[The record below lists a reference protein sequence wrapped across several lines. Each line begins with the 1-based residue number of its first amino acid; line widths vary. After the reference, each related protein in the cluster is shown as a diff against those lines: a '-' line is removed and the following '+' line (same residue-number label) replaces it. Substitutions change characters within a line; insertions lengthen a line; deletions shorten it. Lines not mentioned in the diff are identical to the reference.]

1 MVLTN
6 NDGCVAAASKPAIE
20 VGIKKFAP
28 YFQQKELIEKH
39 GIAVFSSNYTLYSSI
54 SESMFN
60 TLFRFGEGHVY
71 SIDEAFLDL
80 RKQSKLIPNMAE
92 FCKEIRQTV
101 WKETRLP
108 VSIGVGPTLTL
119 AKLANRMAKN
129 CPNRT
134 GVYIIDSERTRNESL
149 QQSVSE
155 VWGVGRRLNKRLNAL
170 GFKTAHDLAKLSPK
184 QARDTWNVELER
196 TVRELQGE
204 LCKHWDEVKAD
215 KQQIFSTRTTGKPIT
230 SFDEL
235 TEALTMHSSIAAKK
249 LREQNSLV
257 KTLYVFAN
265 NNDFHRSVQGIK
277 GIHTFSAPTS
287 DSTVIAQAMRSLVS
301 SLYRNNIRYK
311 RVGVGLIEI
320 VSSEHYQLSLFE
332 KDDTNPALMNVM
344 DKLNNFY
351 GRDTMFLASQGT
363 KKEWAM
369 KRNFLSPSYTTSWK
383 ELPIVQC

>member
-1 MVLTN
+1 M
-6 NDGCVAAASKPAIE
+6 
-20 VGIKKFAP
+20 
-28 YFQQKELIEKH
+28 
-39 GIAVFSSNYTLYSSI
+39 
-54 SESMFN
+54 N
-60 TLFRFGEGHVY
+60 TILRFGEGHIY

-80 RKQSKLIPNMAE
+80 RKQTNLIPNMTK

-129 CPNRT
+129 CSKRS
-134 GVYIIDSERTRNESL
+134 GVFVIDSESARTESL
-149 QQSVSE
+149 QQSVAE
-155 VWGVGRRLNKRLNAL
+155 VWGVGRRLNKRLDAL
-170 GFKTAHDLAKLSPK
+170 GIKTAYDLAKLSPK
-184 QARDTWNVELER
+184 QARDTWNIELER

-204 LCKHWDEVKAD
+204 SCKHWDEVKAD

-235 TEALTMHSSIAAKK
+235 TEALTMHASIAAKK

-257 KTLYVFAN
+257 KTVYVFAN
-265 NNDFHRSVQGIK
+265 NNDFHRPVQGIK
-277 GIHTFSAPTS
+277 GIHAFTVPTD
-287 DSTVIAQAMRSLVS
+287 DSTVIAKAIRSLVS
-301 SLYRNNIRYK
+301 NLYRDGLRYK
-311 RVGVGLIEI
+311 KVGVGLVEI
-320 VSSEHYQLSLFE
+320 ISSEHYQLSLFE
-332 KDDTNPALMNVM
+332 KDETNRPLMNVM

-351 GRDTMFLASQGT
+351 GRDSVFLASQGT

-383 ELPIVQC
+383 ELPIIQCC